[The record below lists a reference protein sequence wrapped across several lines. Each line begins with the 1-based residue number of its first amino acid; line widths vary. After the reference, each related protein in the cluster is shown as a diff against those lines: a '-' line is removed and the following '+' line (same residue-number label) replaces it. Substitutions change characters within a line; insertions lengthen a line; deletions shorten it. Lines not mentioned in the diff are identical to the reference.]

1 MIEVLGVTMPHMDF
15 ASVPISL
22 RSVEADTVN
31 ISDLASGRVVVPHL
45 VRVAGVTL
53 PHEHLPSVAVPLTR
67 VKADAFMDFDL
78 TSRGIVLPSLICMK
92 ASDACP
98 HVHMPT

>member
-1 MIEVLGVTMPHMDF
+1 MDF